1 MFELE
6 RIDQSLGVRT
16 SGAGASHQ
24 WVPLRDNI
32 LRRGA
37 RRRYGLQDQHRG
49 TLTTLFGFCPLVN
62 QFGYGTD
69 GERPDRG
76 LVRASHGNF
85 YGTAS
90 VGGANDY
97 GTVFKITPS
106 GTLATLYNFCS
117 QSGCAD
123 GTSPVAELI
132 QATNGSLYG
141 TTDGGGA
148 NTGGTVFEITPGG
161 TLSPLYGFGTNG
173 SNPDFA
179 GLIQDSNGD
188 LYGVTEYGGEF
199 LGVCPSGCGT
209 VFSLSV
215 GLYPFVETQPIS
227 GKVGAAVEILGTSL
241 TGATSVIFN
250 GTAATFHVVSSSAIT
265 TTVPT
270 GATTG
275 KVKMVTPHR
284 RLTSNA
290 NFRVTP

>member
-1 MFELE
+1 M
-6 RIDQSLGVRT
+6 
-16 SGAGASHQ
+16 
-24 WVPLRDNI
+24 
-32 LRRGA
+32 
-37 RRRYGLQDQHRG
+37 
-49 TLTTLFGFCPLVN
+49 N

-76 LVRASHGNF
+76 SVRASHGNF

-132 QATNGSLYG
+132 QATNGSSYG

-161 TLSPLYGFGTNG
+161 TLSRRCTASARTG

-179 GLIQDSNGD
+179 GLI
-188 LYGVTEYGGEF
+188 
-199 LGVCPSGCGT
+199 P
-209 VFSLSV
+209 
-215 GLYPFVETQPIS
+215 GLRS
-227 GKVGAAVEILGTSL
+227 
-241 TGATSVIFN
+241 
-250 GTAATFHVVSSSAIT
+250 ATF
-265 TTVPT
+265 T
-270 GATTG
+270 G
-275 KVKMVTPHR
+275 
-284 RLTSNA
+284 
-290 NFRVTP
+290 

>member
-49 TLTTLFGFCPLVN
+49 TLTTLFSFCPLVN

-76 LVRASHGNF
+76 LVQASNGNF

-106 GTLATLYNFCS
+106 GTLTTLYNFCS

-132 QATNGSLYG
+132 QATNGSL
-141 TTDGGGA
+141 TEQR
-148 NTGGTVFEITPGG
+148 TVVAPTPGARSSKSHPAARCRRCTASARTAPIPTSRADPG
-161 TLSPLYGFGTNG
+161 LQWRPLRGN
-173 SNPDFA
+173 
-179 GLIQDSNGD
+179 
-188 LYGVTEYGGEF
+188 
-199 LGVCPSGCGT
+199 
-209 VFSLSV
+209 
-215 GLYPFVETQPIS
+215 
-227 GKVGAAVEILGTSL
+227 
-241 TGATSVIFN
+241 
-250 GTAATFHVVSSSAIT
+250 
-265 TTVPT
+265 
-270 GATTG
+270 
-275 KVKMVTPHR
+275 
-284 RLTSNA
+284 
-290 NFRVTP
+290 